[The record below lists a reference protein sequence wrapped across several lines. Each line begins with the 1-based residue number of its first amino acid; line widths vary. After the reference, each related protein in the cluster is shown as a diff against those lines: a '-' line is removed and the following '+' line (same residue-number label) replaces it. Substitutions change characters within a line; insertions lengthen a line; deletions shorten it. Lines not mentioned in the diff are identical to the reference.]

1 MKLHAVNVGLPV
13 TLPSRGGL
21 LRTGIYKGPLDGRVQ
36 VGRTNLEG
44 DGQADLQN
52 HGGPHQAVYAY
63 AREHYAWWA
72 QQLERA
78 DLTPG
83 HFGENLTICGLREDE
98 VCIGDVWRVGDTLLQ
113 VSQPRIPCH
122 KLAHR
127 MGLPDFVRTFT
138 QSERCGCYLR
148 VLQTGKLGAG
158 DRVTRVERETNP
170 MSVRA
175 IFRLRLLQPD
185 DPVATD
191 RACQLP
197 GLSPEWHQYFAGRR
211 LAMTA
216 DA

>member
-13 TLPSRGGL
+13 TLPARGGL
-21 LRTGIYKGPLDGRVQ
+21 LRTGICKRPLDGRVQ

-63 AREHYAWWA
+63 AHEHYAWWA

-83 HFGENLTICGLREDE
+83 QFGENLTISGLREDE

-127 MGLPDFVRTFT
+127 MALPDFVRTFT

-185 DPVATD
+185 DPVATECAS
-191 RACQLP
+191 RLP
-197 GLSPEWHQYFAGRR
+197 GLSPEWHDYFAGRR
-211 LAMTA
+211 RAVAA